1 MTTPAGAVHSRPLRA
16 AAQPIKFLIVGAGG
30 YVVNLG
36 VFAAL
41 HAAGVTYV
49 VNSIVSYFIAN
60 ALMYLGNR
68 YFTFRLGH
76 AGFWSA
82 YLRYMIVGA
91 VVAGLNAAILVALV
105 QGTGIDSRIGVA
117 ISLLLITPVAFVLF
131 KRWTFRIDRER
142 SSVQVA
148 TDETR

>member
-1 MTTPAGAVHSRPLRA
+1 VTTPAAASPRPLTA
-16 AAQPIKFLIVGAGG
+16 AAQPVKFVIVGAGG

-36 VFAAL
+36 IFAAL
-41 HAAGVTYV
+41 HTTGLTYI
-49 VNSIVSYFIAN
+49 VNSIISYFIAN
-60 ALMYLGNR
+60 ALMYIGNR

-76 AGFWSA
+76 TGFWSA

-91 VVAGLNAAILVALV
+91 VVAGLNAGILAALV

-131 KRWTFRIDRER
+131 KRWTFKIRPE
-142 SSVQVA
+142 
-148 TDETR
+148 